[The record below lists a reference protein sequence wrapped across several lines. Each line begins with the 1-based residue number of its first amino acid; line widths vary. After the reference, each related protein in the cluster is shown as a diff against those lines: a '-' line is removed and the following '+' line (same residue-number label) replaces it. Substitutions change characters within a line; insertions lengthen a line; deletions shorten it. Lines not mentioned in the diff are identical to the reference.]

1 MNTNKIIKIL
11 DLLKE
16 QPKNGS
22 KAIVMAGG
30 AGVGK
35 SSIVTQLQPCL
46 QKSGWEELNA
56 DKYVEDKDS
65 SMYNSLG
72 KASSYIEKVD
82 LPNAIKGGKNFLY
95 DTTGT
100 NVDRIKSIESAGYDI
115 MMIMVYAN
123 PIISFLR
130 NFKRERKV
138 PTVGVLSSW
147 NNVYKNISTYKS
159 MFGDNFL
166 LVQTNVS
173 PAEQKMID
181 AFMNA
186 YNSGKLKEF
195 FSELLSSGQFTSTFR
210 KDATKE
216 KSLEE
221 KAKSK
226 QLVDKQIDILAGQFE
241 YIEKQVKSLKDDNIE
256 NVVSK
261 ANYLLS
267 HD

>member
-1 MNTNKIIKIL
+1 MIKLL

-16 QPKNGS
+16 QPENGS

-30 AGVGK
+30 AGAGK
-35 SSIVTQLQPCL
+35 SSVVRQLQPDL
-46 QKSGWEELNA
+46 QKAGWEELNA

-65 SMYNSLG
+65 PMYNSLG

-82 LPNAIKGGKNFLY
+82 LPNAIKAGKNFLY

-100 NVDRIKSIESAGYDI
+100 NVERVKSIESAGYDV
-115 MMIMVYAN
+115 MMIMVYTN
-123 PIISFLR
+123 PVVSFLR

-166 LVQTNVS
+166 LVQTDVS
-173 PAEQKMID
+173 PAEKKMVD
-181 AFMNA
+181 AFMKA

-210 KDATKE
+210 KDPTKE
-216 KSLEE
+216 KSSEE

-226 QLVDKQIDILAGQFE
+226 ELVDKQIDILAGQFE
-241 YIEKQVKSLKDDNIE
+241 DIEKQVESLKDDSIE

-261 ANYLLS
+261 AKS
-267 HD
+267 FIKS

>member
-1 MNTNKIIKIL
+1 MNRNKIIKIL

-30 AGVGK
+30 AGAGK
-35 SSIVTQLQPCL
+35 SSIVMQLQPDL

-56 DKYVEDKDS
+56 DKYVEDKNS
-65 SMYNSLG
+65 PMYNSLG

-82 LPNAIKGGKNFLY
+82 LPNAIKGRKNFLY

-100 NVDRIKSIESAGYDI
+100 NVDRIKSIESAGYDV
-115 MMIMVYAN
+115 MMIMVYTN
-123 PIISFLR
+123 PVVSFLR

-147 NNVYKNISTYKS
+147 NNVYKNISTYKN

-166 LVQTNVS
+166 LVQTDVS
-173 PAEQKMID
+173 PAENKMVD
-181 AFMNA
+181 AFMKA

-210 KDATKE
+210 KDPTKE

-241 YIEKQVKSLKDDNIE
+241 DIEKQVKSLKDNNIE

>member
-1 MNTNKIIKIL
+1 MIKLL

-16 QPKNGS
+16 QPENGS

-30 AGVGK
+30 AGAGK
-35 SSIVTQLQPCL
+35 SSVVRQLQPDL
-46 QKSGWEELNA
+46 QKAGWEELNA

-65 SMYNSLG
+65 PMYNSLG

-82 LPNAIKGGKNFLY
+82 LPNAIKAGKNFLY

-100 NVDRIKSIESAGYDI
+100 NVERVKSIESAGYDV
-115 MMIMVYAN
+115 MMIMVYTN
-123 PIISFLR
+123 PVVSFLR

-166 LVQTNVS
+166 LVQTDVS
-173 PAEQKMID
+173 PAEKKMVD
-181 AFMNA
+181 AFMKA

-210 KDATKE
+210 KDPTKE
-216 KSLEE
+216 KSSKE

-226 QLVDKQIDILAGQFE
+226 ELVDKQIDILAGQFE
-241 YIEKQVKSLKDDNIE
+241 DIEKQVESLKDDSIE

-261 ANYLLS
+261 AKS
-267 HD
+267 FIKS